1 MTAPF
6 SPTHVAD
13 DGDGTVLVPYTP
25 MPYDRKDT
33 GAKRVAFDQPATKG
47 SLRRLVAHVLAVT
60 LCALAWWS
68 ACVHVGAE
76 IWTHVQPVVWPDVST
91 HSSQV
96 PVQPVW
102 HPSRVCTGSPD
113 FWTET
118 ACMLSQWFYHAMV
131 CLRSHLFMQVNH
143 LGPMGLY
150 YSASTHWGELSKF
163 VLATVG
169 TWHVIGRQ
177 LFVPCGR
184 AVAASWYT
192 LLTYGVNQHRFWY
205 DLLVESICEG
215 LEGATLAADF
225 LAVRHKL

>member
-1 MTAPF
+1 MVVPS

-13 DGDGTVLVPYTP
+13 NGDGSVLVPYTP
-25 MPYDRKDT
+25 HKHT
-33 GAKRVAFDQPATKG
+33 ESKRVAFDQPATKG

-60 LCALAWWS
+60 LCALMWWS
-68 ACVHVGAE
+68 ACVHVGAAV
-76 IWTHVQPVVWPDVST
+76 WTRVQPVVWPEVS
-91 HSSQV
+91 HSAQV
-96 PVQPVW
+96 PLQPVW
-102 HPSRVCTGSPD
+102 HPSRVCTGSTD

-118 ACMLSQWFYHAMV
+118 ACMLSHWFYHAMV
-131 CLRSHLFMQVNH
+131 GLRSHLFMQVNH

-184 AVAASWYT
+184 AVAASGFT
-192 LLTYGVNQHRFWY
+192 LFTYGMQQHRFWY

-215 LEGATLAADF
+215 LEGVTLAVDF
-225 LAVRHKL
+225 LALRHKL

>member
-25 MPYDRKDT
+25 MPYGYKHT
-33 GAKRVAFDQPATKG
+33 GGKRMAFDQPATKG
-47 SLRRLVAHVLAVT
+47 SMRRLVAHVLAVT
-60 LCALAWWS
+60 LCVLSWWS
-68 ACVHVGAE
+68 VCGHVGVAV
-76 IWTHVQPVVWPDVST
+76 WTHVQPVVWPDVST
-91 HSSQV
+91 HSPQV

-184 AVAASWYT
+184 AVAASGYA
-192 LLTYGVNQHRFWY
+192 LCAYGMHQHQFWY
-205 DLLVESICEG
+205 NLLVESICEG
-215 LEGATLAADF
+215 LEGVTLAVDF
-225 LAVRHKL
+225 LALRHKL